1 MILTLTRPIA
11 YWQQEYETGH
21 SLIDEQ
27 HQSLFEIVNTLH
39 EAVINREDVDTLQR
53 IMDGFARHT
62 VDHFQQE
69 EALMLMVHYP
79 DYARHKQTH
88 DLLLSKMSSLLQKL
102 HAQHVEMTVDI
113 TQFISEWL
121 THHIKGEDRK
131 MTQFLQQIQELP
143 VSCN

>member
-1 MILTLTRPIA
+1 MILTLARPIA

-39 EAVINREDVDTLQR
+39 AAVIDREDVGTLHK
-53 IMDGFARHT
+53 IIDDFAMHT
-62 VDHFQQE
+62 VNHFQQE
-69 EALMLMVHYP
+69 ETLMLMMHYP

-88 DLLLSKMSSLLQKL
+88 DLLLSKMNSLLQKL
-102 HAQHVEMTVDI
+102 HSQHVEMTVDI

-131 MTQFLQQIQELP
+131 MIQFLQQTHTGSI
-143 VSCN
+143 SCN